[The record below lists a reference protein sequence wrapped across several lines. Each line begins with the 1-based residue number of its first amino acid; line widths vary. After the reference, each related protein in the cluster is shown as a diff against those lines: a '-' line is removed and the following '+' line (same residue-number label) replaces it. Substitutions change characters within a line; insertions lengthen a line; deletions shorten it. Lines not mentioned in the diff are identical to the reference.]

1 MDALCR
7 LDATY
12 ARDNHGRLDRLR
24 ALLDG
29 DSDTMAELLRPREPR
44 AVLCH
49 GDYCRNNL
57 LFRYDA
63 TGRPVDAV
71 ALDPA
76 QARYASPAVDLSFF
90 LYMNTS
96 AADRA
101 ARWDDYVA
109 AYVAGVA
116 AVCPADAP
124 LRTAAD
130 VDEEMRAHG
139 LYGYAHCSF
148 FLPAMVDDHTLDVRM
163 LSTCSHEERVRLV
176 NGSGGAE
183 ADRALVAIVRHMVDR
198 EYV

>member
-7 LDATY
+7 SDAGY
-12 ARDNHGRLDRLR
+12 ARDGRLDRMR
-24 ALLDG
+24 AMLDG

-63 TGRPVDAV
+63 AGRPVDAI

-96 AADRA
+96 AEDRA

-116 AVCPADAP
+116 AVAPADAP
-124 LRTAAD
+124 LRAAAD
-130 VDEEMRAHG
+130 VHAEMRAHG

-148 FLPAMVDDHTLDVRM
+148 FLPAMVDDGPLDVHG
-163 LSTCSHEERVRLV
+163 LSTCAPDERVRLI

-183 ADRALVAIVRHMVDR
+183 ADRALAAIVRHMVDR